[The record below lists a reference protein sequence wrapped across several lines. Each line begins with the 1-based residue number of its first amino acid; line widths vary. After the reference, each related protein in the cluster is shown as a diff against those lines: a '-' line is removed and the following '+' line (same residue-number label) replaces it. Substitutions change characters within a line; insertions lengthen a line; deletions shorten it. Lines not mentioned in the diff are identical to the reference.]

1 VALGS
6 PIIQGPCKNPP
17 SRAGALEFFRCLRNV
32 GNYTPTERGFYGCGQ
47 KNSKPPVT
55 LQRLRPP
62 SGLRSPTPPAIDGLG
77 ETQVLAD
84 RDTLREILDGL
95 NRLEDLLDHTPVL
108 DAAAQRGYFTPDED
122 DRVRQAL
129 LAYRNYRFAA
139 YEIIFRYREF
149 EEIEDEWLQTRCFI
163 IAFAAALVLYA
174 KSLKFIG
181 VAERLPLLRAKLNEP
196 DAKFE
201 LEAGFFDD
209 VRTGYS
215 SLFNYRALAHADR
228 FWGGLRHTAW
238 FRNLDANSDWHWL
251 CEIIRRKRG
260 VIRKS
265 LLGALRRYLR
275 SNWHALWQ
283 KALRP
288 ARKTRYGLQ
297 SLVGGRFA
305 GIHVV
310 ANPVHV
316 LTEDVLAGLH
326 PQLQPGDILLCRAEG
341 KLSAAMLP
349 GFWSHVAI
357 YLGSRRQL
365 EALQVHTQP
374 HAAKHWDAFP
384 MPPAPLGWVIEGVA
398 PRVRICPL
406 ETSLHAD
413 HVVVLRP
420 NVSAVDLAAALGE
433 AFGHLGKPYDFEF
446 DFNVSSRIVCTEL
459 VYRCFHQRGPISFPL
474 VKRLGRF
481 TLSGDDVVHLALDGL
496 AMADGPRHAP
506 LQPVGLI
513 LKRSDGEAHM
523 VPAQRIVPL
532 LQRIRVGWRPARRV
546 PPEAKSR

>member
-1 VALGS
+1 M
-6 PIIQGPCKNPP
+6 
-17 SRAGALEFFRCLRNV
+17 
-32 GNYTPTERGFYGCGQ
+32 
-47 KNSKPPVT
+47 T

-62 SGLRSPTPPAIDGLG
+62 SGLKSSAPRFVGGVG
-77 ETQVLAD
+77 ESQVLGD

-95 NRLEDLLDHTPVL
+95 NRLEELLDHTPVL
-108 DAAAQRGYFTPDED
+108 AAAARRGYFTPDED

-149 EEIEDEWLQTRCFI
+149 EKIGDKWLQTRGFL
-163 IAFAAALVLYA
+163 IAFAAGLVLYA
-174 KSLKFIG
+174 KSLKFID

-215 SLFNYRALAHADR
+215 SLFNYRALARADR
-228 FWGGLRHTAW
+228 FWGGLRHTEL
-238 FRNLDANSDWHWL
+238 FRRLDADAEWHWL
-251 CEIIRRKRG
+251 CETIRRKRG

-265 LLGALRRYLR
+265 LWGALRRYLR

-288 ARKTRYGLQ
+288 ARQTRYGLQ

-305 GIHVV
+305 GLHVV
-310 ANPVHV
+310 ANPAHV
-316 LTEDVLAGLH
+316 LTEEVLAGLH
-326 PQLQPGDILLCRAEG
+326 PLLQPGDILLCRAEG

-357 YLGSRRQL
+357 YLGSRAEL

-374 HAAKHWDAFP
+374 HAAKHWDAIP
-384 MPPAPLGWVIEGVA
+384 QHDGELGWVIEGVA

-406 ETSLHAD
+406 EISLHAD
-413 HVVVLRP
+413 HVAVLRP
-420 NVSAVDLAAALGE
+420 NVSAVELTAALGE

-459 VYRCFHQRGPISFPL
+459 VYRCFHQRGQICLPL

-481 TLSGDDVVHLALDGL
+481 TLSGDDLVHLALDEL
-496 AMADGPRHAP
+496 AKAGGPRHAP
-506 LQPVGLI
+506 LRPVGLI
-513 LKRSDGEAHM
+513 LKRGDGQAHL

-532 LQRIRVGWRPARRV
+532 LQRIRGGWRPARWV
-546 PPEAKSR
+546 PPSSNPSAPR